1 MRGLIFHLILIFPFF
16 KHQTRA
22 GERAMQHNVD
32 FIEGKP
38 VFHQTIKCYKASPGV
53 AAEKLHQLAV
63 TPGAIFGDQ
72 MHRHIEVAQRDQRFD
87 TVLFTLF
94 KYRAIKSNALLVG
107 RQFIALREEAA
118 PGN

>member
-1 MRGLIFHLILIFPFF
+1 
-16 KHQTRA
+16 
-22 GERAMQHNVD
+22 MQHNVD

-38 VFHQTIKCYKASPGV
+38 VFHQTIKCFKAGPGV